1 MFKKIVWLGFSTKWK
16 NAKDVEKY
24 IKSLVDGWATEFF
37 TGYNP
42 NYWSDKFGFEVSPNG
57 RFSEHE
63 QITDFETLK
72 LIVQEVHKYDLEV
85 FINLNA
91 WYYTDETFPLIKQM
105 VEEFSTIWIDGI
117 ICWNISILEYLKS
130 INYSGKINI
139 STILA
144 VYNKQAI
151 AFMLDNYTVNKV
163 ILSREVTL
171 KEIES
176 IVTEFPKTQFEVF
189 WEGDFCRY
197 NNGLCF
203 AEHKYGAKDICT
215 IVVNDLVTK
224 KRFRPDFKKILQN
237 TELSNEDKVN
247 ELDDSYKSI
256 FEQIEDIFSALDL
269 WLQDS
274 DTLEKELFQIISKS
288 EKRVDLFYDAMKPI
302 TDIRNKN
309 ILTYFKWIKYL
320 INMKPHPTPLLW
332 EEKEQ
337 ELHVLSQELENSIK
351 SWMQYNLEK
360 LKAAWGS
367 AKLKAEELASFYAK
381 GDNLNLYTYL
391 FFSKFPNIETVKF
404 PTRGRNYNEKI
415 KTITTVVESGK
426 LDPKEYLDRGIN
438 IERTHYDLT
447 YLFWDKSWFRE
458 MLKKI

>member
-1 MFKKIVWLGFSTKWK
+1 MFKKIVWLGFSTKGK
-16 NAKDVEKY
+16 NRKDVSKY
-24 IKSLVDGWATEFF
+24 IQTLVEGWATEFF

-42 NYWSDKFGFEVSPNG
+42 SYWSDKFWFEVSPNG

-72 LIVQEVHKYDLEV
+72 DIVTEVHSHDLEV

-105 VEEFSTIWIDGI
+105 VEEFSSIWIDGI
-117 ICWNISILEYLKS
+117 ICGNISILEYLKN

-176 IVTEFPKTQFEVF
+176 IVNEFPETRFEVF

-203 AEHKYGAKDICT
+203 AEHKYWAKDICT

-237 TELSNEDKVN
+237 PELSNEDKVN
-247 ELDDSYKSI
+247 QLDDSYKDI
-256 FEQIEDIFSALDL
+256 FEQIEDIFLALDL
-269 WLQDS
+269 WIQDS
-274 DTLEKELFQIISKS
+274 ITLEKELLQIISRSKQ
-288 EKRVDLFYDAMKPI
+288 RVDLFYDAMKPV

-309 ILTYFKWIKYL
+309 ILTYFKWVKYIL
-320 INMKPHPTPLLW
+320 NTQNITLDSNKKLEL
-332 EEKEQ
+332 EELQ
-337 ELHVLSQELENSIK
+337 IELENSIK

-360 LKAAWGS
+360 LKAVWWT

-404 PTRGRNYNEKI
+404 PTRGRNYNEKLQ
-415 KTITTVVESGK
+415 KITSIVESGK
-426 LDPKEYLDRGIN
+426 LDAQVEFDRSIN
-438 IERTHYDLT
+438 IERAHYDLT
-447 YLFWDKSWFRE
+447 YLFWEKLWFRE
-458 MLKKI
+458 MLKEI